1 MSLRLVNYSLRLPP
15 IPLNEEGYRRENDR
29 LLKKITQTLAITST
43 LQFLPQLSPY
53 GQRQILQRTNSASPT
68 YKADVRQELDACLLQ
83 EGRFTGIRFAT
94 GRLFQMASWVV
105 DCVAHR
111 FADGLLNQ
119 FRTSVNP
126 RPMSAREQDQNGNA
140 IHRKL
145 FAHINSALEN
155 YKTQMLPPPTQALL
169 NQQNTLSKGLYEA
182 AAAKA
187 IRSTFYSPL
196 SELLTLTL
204 KKYDLPNQVV
214 QLALDKIIINGNT
227 TPLFNSILT
236 RHLNE
241 LYQTLTTPDHRPAT
255 PIPIPIANK
264 KLIQQIVQNLF
275 DILFQLPQ
283 THGPARTHLRK
294 KLAQKTLDL
303 AMPNI
308 TRIIHQAAQTFLHP
322 NSIEKTLNLLLSS
335 ISSNLESTPIQ
346 PPENSEQTLVN
357 SIDQLLTFAV
367 DNTTAT
373 LFHPKHQEEETSYAY
388 WDTRIIDNLHQ
399 LSRDCIKDPS
409 HVTTLLQTYTDTL
422 NEIERQVDQ
431 ESNRHPALV
440 TYLHEWY
447 LQPARELA
455 TELSERGITDPRSI
469 LERMQNFNPKS
480 IGIHTTGYSLGDWV
494 KTPIKTVVD
503 NRAFSIAKDLMT
515 SQWALFKKRSFWLD
529 CVMNPTAR
537 SYIAVK

>member
-15 IPLNEEGYRRENDR
+15 IPLNEAGYRRENDR

-126 RPMSAREQDQNGNA
+126 RPMSAREQEQNGNA

-155 YKTQMLPPPTQALL
+155 YKTQMLTPSTQALQK
-169 NQQNTLSKGLYEA
+169 QQNTLSKGLYEA
-182 AAAKA
+182 TVAKA

-196 SELLTLTL
+196 SDLLTLTL
-204 KKYDLPNQVV
+204 RKYDLPNQVV
-214 QLALDKIIINGNT
+214 QLALDKILINENT

-241 LYQTLTTPDHRPAT
+241 LYEALRTPDHRPAT
-255 PIPIPIANK
+255 PILIPMANK
-264 KLIQQIVQNLF
+264 VLIEQIVQNLF

-283 THGPARTHLRK
+283 PHCAARTLVRK
-294 KLAQKTLDL
+294 AIAQKTLNL

-322 NSIEKTLNLLLSS
+322 NYIEKTLNLVLSS

-357 SIDQLLTFAV
+357 SIDQLLSFAV

-373 LFHPKHQEEETSYAY
+373 LFYPKHQEEETSYAY
-388 WDTRIIDNLHQ
+388 WDTRIIDSLHQ
-399 LSRDCIKDPS
+399 LSRDSLKDPS
-409 HVTTLLQTYTDTL
+409 HVTTLLQRYTDTL

-447 LQPARELA
+447 LQPAREFA
-455 TELSERGITDPRSI
+455 RELSESPHNPRSI
-469 LERMQNFNPKS
+469 LERIQNFNPKS
-480 IGIHTTGYSLGDWV
+480 IGIHITGYSLGDWV
-494 KTPIKTVVD
+494 KTPIKTAVD
-503 NRAFSIAKDLMT
+503 NRAISIAKDLMT